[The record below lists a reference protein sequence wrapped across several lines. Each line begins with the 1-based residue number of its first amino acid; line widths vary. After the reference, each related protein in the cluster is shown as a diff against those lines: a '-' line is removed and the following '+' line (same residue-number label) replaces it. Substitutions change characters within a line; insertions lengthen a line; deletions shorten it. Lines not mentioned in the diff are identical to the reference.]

1 MGNVKGWVFYIFLAL
16 RSLIILLDTD
26 IVFIVGAFVYT
37 IICCLAVGKEVKVLL
52 GVYGVVAIFICAAE
66 AALK

>member
-1 MGNVKGWVFYIFLAL
+1 VGNVKDRVFYIFLAL
-16 RSLIILLDTD
+16 RGLIMELDTA
-26 IVFIVGAFVYT
+26 IMFAVGAFVYT

-52 GVYGVVAIFICAAE
+52 GVYGVVAILICAAE